1 MKIRE
6 NALNQKKDC
15 IEYIKKDY
23 IQLMKK
29 ITLDKTI
36 SIALYK

>member
-23 IQLMKK
+23 IQLMKTIK
-29 ITLDKTI
+29 LDKPI
-36 SIALYK
+36 NIALNK